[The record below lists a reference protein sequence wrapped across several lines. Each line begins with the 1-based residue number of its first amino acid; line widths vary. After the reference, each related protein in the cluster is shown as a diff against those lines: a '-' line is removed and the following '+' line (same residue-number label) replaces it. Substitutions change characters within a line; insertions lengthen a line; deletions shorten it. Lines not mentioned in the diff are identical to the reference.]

1 MKQEAKLI
9 DFKREGVTARR
20 FYGEADYPNVVA
32 INNAAWA
39 ADEEEAVDTLE
50 QSSAFFRNVQN
61 FDPQRDMLMVEAD
74 GVPVAYTHTFW
85 WDNDEGERLFALS
98 GQVHPDWRRKGI
110 GSALLRWQ
118 EVRIAEIAA
127 EQGPHAKR
135 YIQGGAED
143 RVIGRVK
150 LFEQAGY
157 APIRYGNMMVR
168 DLSEPIPD
176 LPLPAGLELRTVRD
190 VDLRTIWEATNEA
203 FRDHWGHRVS
213 TEADWRRFLEWPD
226 KQPENWQIA
235 WDIGR
240 NEIAGGVH
248 VNVFQKENAKFNML
262 RGWTDPVYV
271 RRPWR
276 KRGLAKALLVRAMHK
291 LVELGMNEAA
301 LGVDAENPN
310 GALGL
315 YESLGFRPVKRWIT
329 YRKVI

>member
-1 MKQEAKLI
+1 MQQEARLIEFKL
-9 DFKREGVTARR
+9 KGVAARSFR
-20 FYGEADYPNVVA
+20 GEADYPNIVA

-39 ADEEEAVDTLE
+39 ADDDQSVDTVE
-50 QSSAFFRNVQN
+50 QATSFFRNLER
-61 FDPQRDMLMVEAD
+61 FDPARDMIVVEGD
-74 GVPVAYTHTFW
+74 GAPVAYIHTWW

-98 GQVHPDWRRKGI
+98 GQVHPHWRRKGI

-118 EVRIAEIAA
+118 EARIAEIAA

-135 YIQGGAED
+135 FIQGGAED

-150 LFEQAGY
+150 LFEHAGY
-157 APIRYGNMMVR
+157 VPVRFGNMMVR
-168 DLSEPIPD
+168 DLSGSIPD
-176 LPLPAGLELRTVRD
+176 LPLPAGLELRPVRNE
-190 VDLRTIWEATNEA
+190 DLRTVWEAANEA
-203 FRDHWGHRVS
+203 FRDHWGHRES
-213 TEADWRRFLEWPD
+213 TDVDWQRFLEWPD

-235 WDIGR
+235 WDIDR

-248 VNVFQKENAKFNML
+248 ANVFPKENEKFNML

-276 KRGLAKALLVRAMHK
+276 KRGLAKALLVRAMRK
-291 LVELGMNEAA
+291 LVDLGMNEAA
-301 LGVDAENPN
+301 LGVDTENPN

-329 YRKVI
+329 YRKSV